1 MSKSSLL
8 PVIACVLVLAAA
20 GANYGLGRL
29 DVPKPHRLPV
39 ESFPAKIGDWSGGP
53 LRDVDIDI
61 ARALPTAKIVER
73 VYTSPTGAQ
82 VDLMLLTATED
93 EDMHSP
99 QACFPSQGWKLSDIR
114 AIQIDGDPGTRMSA
128 ELDGQRQ
135 SVLYW
140 LTGYFPPAPS
150 PNEFVRKI
158 AAARGHYLN
167 RYKNMSL
174 FVRLITSDDPQ
185 GHKALTDF
193 TTALHEPLS
202 ALKATVSSKSESHAA
217 PFKF

>member
-1 MSKSSLL
+1 MSKPSLL
-8 PVIACVLVLAAA
+8 PVIACVFILAAA

-39 ESFPAKIGDWSGGP
+39 ESFPAQIGPWVGGP

-73 VYTSPTGAQ
+73 VYSNGMGEQ

-99 QACFPSQGWKLSDIR
+99 QACFPSQGWKLSN
-114 AIQIDGDPGTRMSA
+114 IQVIQVDGDPGTRMSA
-128 ELDGQRQ
+128 ELGGQHQ
-135 SVLYW
+135 AVLYW
-140 LTGYFPPAPS
+140 LTGYFPPAPP
-150 PNEFVRKI
+150 PNQFVRKI
-158 AAARGHYLN
+158 AEARGKYLN

-193 TTALHEPLS
+193 TAAIHEPIN
-202 ALKATVSSKSESHAA
+202 ALKATVSNKSENHKA